1 MGICRDTWGKLSYTA
16 VNKYKGVFSVTKGD
30 NRIIK
35 HEPWYRTD
43 AMWMLD
49 SQMAFW
55 DNPPKFES
63 FIQAVRWLKEHK
75 EELL

>member
-1 MGICRDTWGKLSYTA
+1 MGICRDVFGKLSYTE
-16 VNKYKGVFSVTKGD
+16 VNKQKLVFSVTKGD

-49 SQMAFW
+49 SEMAFW